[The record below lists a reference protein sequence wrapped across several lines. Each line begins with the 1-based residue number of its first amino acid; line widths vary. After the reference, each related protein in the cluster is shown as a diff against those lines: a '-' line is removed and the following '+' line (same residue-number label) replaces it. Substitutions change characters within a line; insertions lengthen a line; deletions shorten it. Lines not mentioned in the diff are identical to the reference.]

1 MGIMRNFGVTEL
13 IIILVI
19 VMIIFGVGRLTEIG
33 GALGKSI
40 REFRK
45 SSEGVEESVSAS
57 DSDSDSKQQLG
68 QGNS

>member
-1 MGIMRNFGVTEL
+1 MGFVKGIGVPEL
-13 IIILVI
+13 LIVLVI

-45 SSEGVEESVSAS
+45 SATDDDVSESSVEPQDKAEQKSS
-57 DSDSDSKQQLG
+57 
-68 QGNS
+68 

>member
-1 MGIMRNFGVTEL
+1 MPFLGGIGPLEL
-13 IIILVI
+13 VIVLVI

-45 SSEGVEESVSAS
+45 ASSDESSGASAE
-57 DSDSDSKQQLG
+57 SKRDDG
-68 QGNS
+68 DGSA

>member
-1 MGIMRNFGVTEL
+1 MRNFGVTEL

>member
-1 MGIMRNFGVTEL
+1 MPFVGGIGIPEL
-13 IIILVI
+13 VIVLVI

-45 SSEGVEESVSAS
+45 AS
-57 DSDSDSKQQLG
+57 DDEVGGGASTESKNESRDG
-68 QGNS
+68 GAA